1 MDSNYQTKMM
11 KTSFLGKIMDNLR
24 SFFKRIFSN
33 ESNKSSQLPTLKI
46 AMLGPT
52 AVGKTSLLAAMY
64 DQFENISRNLEI
76 KPHKDTK
83 SILEK
88 RLEELKSF
96 VEEDTIKIGKGVRPD
111 IKSIGVRSL
120 MFDFG
125 EIGAPPALS
134 LEFQDYP
141 GEFINNGDPKYLE
154 TVKSLIQSSVAIIIP
169 IDTAALMERD
179 GKYHEYLNQTQ
190 KVYDLCRYFYE
201 DLQSPKLIIFAPI
214 KCESYIHDPKKLIY
228 RVKEGYA
235 KLFNKLSNDKLLTK
249 IAVVITPVQTVG
261 SAYFSRIEY
270 NRVNE
275 DEANEPVTR
284 FRKQDSTDI
293 YKPKYSEQP
302 LRYLFRF
309 LINLHMKQKQ
319 EKRWNLPGIS
329 LFNRDSSLKDA
340 IKEFAYT
347 TSISDVSIVVQGSNL
362 LEL

>member
-11 KTSFLGKIMDNLR
+11 KSSFLGKIMDNLR

-33 ESNKSSQLPTLKI
+33 ESTKSSQLPTLKI

-64 DQFENISRNLEI
+64 DQFENISRDLEI
-76 KPHKDTK
+76 KPHEATK
-83 SILEK
+83 PILER
-88 RLEELKSF
+88 RLERLKNS
-96 VEEDTIKIGKGVRPD
+96 VEEDTIKVGKGLPPD
-111 IKSIGVRSL
+111 TSRRSF

-141 GEFINNGDPKYLE
+141 GEFITKGDRQDLE

-169 IDTAALMERD
+169 IDTVALMERD
-179 GKYHEYLNQTQ
+179 GQHHEYFNQTQ
-190 KVYDLCRYFYE
+190 KVYDLCKYFYE

-214 KCESYIHDPKKLIY
+214 KCESYIHDPKRLRY
-228 RVKEGYA
+228 RVEEGYA
-235 KLFNKLSNDKLLTK
+235 RLFNKLSNDKLLTK

-261 SAYFSRIEY
+261 SAYFSRIQY
-270 NRVNE
+270 E
-275 DEANEPVTR
+275 DGMPILR
-284 FRKQDSTDI
+284 FRKKDSNDK

-319 EKRWNLPGIS
+319 EKRWNLPRIS